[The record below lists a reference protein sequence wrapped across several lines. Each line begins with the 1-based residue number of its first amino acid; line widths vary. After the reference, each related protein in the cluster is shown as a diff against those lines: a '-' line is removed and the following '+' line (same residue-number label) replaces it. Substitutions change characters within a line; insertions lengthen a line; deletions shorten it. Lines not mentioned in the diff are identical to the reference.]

1 MYNILFIATPPFLVI
16 ELVPFETRNIKWLYN
31 CLADHLFEVVTSF
44 QIE

>member
-1 MYNILFIATPPFLVI
+1 MERCYIISYDMA
-16 ELVPFETRNIKWLYN
+16 EGGDYN